1 MSIRKRT
8 LKINAKKIAVLGV
21 LTALSLIAF
30 LIENLFPPLFIP
42 GAKLGLAN
50 AFSFTAL
57 IIYSPIEAFI
67 IVGVRTVLSAIFA
80 GNISAVMYSFTGGV
94 VAMGVSSVLIYLV
107 CPKISIVSAS
117 VAAAVAHN
125 LTQNAVFALVSGTAL
140 AFSYSPY
147 LALIGVASG
156 TFIGA
161 AVTLLIK
168 KFPQNAFCNL
178 LGVKQ
183 KVSGQTQ
190 CAVKTEESNIDYTAK
205 PDGGQN

>member
-1 MSIRKRT
+1 MSIAKRKC
-8 LKINAKKIAVLGV
+8 KINAKKIAVLGV

-50 AFSFTAL
+50 AFSFIAL

-80 GNISAVMYSFTGGV
+80 GNISAVLYSFTGGI
-94 VAMGVSSVLIYLV
+94 VAMGVCSLLIYLV
-107 CPKISIVSAS
+107 CPKISVVSAS

-125 LTQNAVFALVSGTAL
+125 LTQNAVFVLISGTSL
-140 AFSYSPY
+140 AFSYAPY
-147 LALIGVASG
+147 LALIGIASG

-161 AVTLLIK
+161 VVTLIIK
-168 KFPQNAFCNL
+168 KIPDNAFTSL
-178 LGVKQ
+178 LGVKNHY
-183 KVSGQTQ
+183 GQ
-190 CAVKTEESNIDYTAK
+190 AEA
-205 PDGGQN
+205 

>member
-1 MSIRKRT
+1 MSIVKRKF
-8 LKINAKKIAVLGV
+8 KINAKKIAVLGV

-50 AFSFTAL
+50 AFSFIAL

-67 IVGVRTVLSAIFA
+67 IVGIRTVLSAIFA

-94 VAMGVSSVLIYLV
+94 VAMGVSSLLIYLV

-125 LTQNAVFALVSGTAL
+125 LTQNAVFALMSGTAL
-140 AFSYSPY
+140 AFSYAPY

-161 AVTLLIK
+161 TVTLIIK
-168 KFPQNAFCNL
+168 KIPENAFGNL
-178 LGVKQ
+178 LGVKR
-183 KVSGQTQ
+183 KVCVAERQSMGEGT
-190 CAVKTEESNIDYTAK
+190 
-205 PDGGQN
+205 DGGQN